1 MMITMAITVA
11 VSVVNG
17 PYINTIVDD
26 DGAAFT
32 IDADSSLL
40 LDKLSAS
47 FSVDNQDEDNA
58 AAVAIET
65 AIKTATD
72 VTRMG
77 MIILR
82 LLCERQPSLLLVIV
96 VYNMKL
102 LLMRQG

>member
-47 FSVDNQDEDNA
+47 FSV
-58 AAVAIET
+58 ET
-65 AIKTATD
+65 NKTRIMLLLLLS
-72 VTRMG
+72 RML
-77 MIILR
+77 LR
-82 LLCERQPSLLLVIV
+82 LLP
-96 VYNMKL
+96 M
-102 LLMRQG
+102 